1 MKTMKI
7 RICAIAYGLCPNH
20 LTLKKAIQASL
31 SSCLIG
37 TLMMLATFP
46 FASCSDDDD
55 NDKDITKEIAMS
67 VSAEPGVMYD
77 LFDSMGEHPIECM
90 RVMTEDEPGQWQN
103 LPISGI
109 KGFTYERGHE
119 YELRVKRTILAN
131 PPQDASNRTYEL
143 VRILA
148 DKKVE
153 EVAEPAEKVVKSEA
167 DITYEQQCPVE
178 KYAITKGGEY
188 VVDADGKMTYADGT
202 PTPEFDKHAQI
213 YLENILDKSHPLWQA
228 GARYMATYAYI
239 LSPNTEEIRL
249 VPSTHS
255 GFLFKNILTE
265 SEMAYIKQSMKQGE
279 TLHYYLILANVYKRG
294 IQKVGFTIRRK

>member
-7 RICAIAYGLCPNH
+7 WRIMFAMLVAF
-20 LTLKKAIQASL
+20 SL
-31 SSCLIG
+31 VSC
-37 TLMMLATFP
+37 
-46 FASCSDDDD
+46 SSDDDD
-55 NDKDITKEIAMS
+55 KDVTKEINMS

-103 LPISGI
+103 LYFSDI

-153 EVAEPAEKVVKSEA
+153 DVAEPVEKVVKSEA
-167 DITYEQQCPVE
+167 DIEYEQQCPIE
-178 KYAITKGGEY
+178 KYAIAKGGEY
-188 VVDADGKMTYADGT
+188 LVDADGKVTYADGT

-213 YLENILDKSHPLWQA
+213 YLENILDKSHPLWQS
-228 GARYMATYAYI
+228 GARYMTTYAYV
-239 LSPNTEEIRL
+239 LSPLTDEIRF
-249 VPSTHS
+249 VPSSHS
-255 GFLFKNILTE
+255 GFLFKNVLSE
-265 SEMAYIKQSMKQGE
+265 SEMAYVQQSMPQGE
-279 TLHYYLILANVYKRG
+279 TLHYSLILCNVYKRG
-294 IQKVGFTIRRK
+294 IQKVEFTIKTWLLADYQQLRPFLTIFSQINFAV

>member
-7 RICAIAYGLCPNH
+7 WRNIFVMCAAL
-20 LTLKKAIQASL
+20 L
-31 SSCLIG
+31 S
-37 TLMMLATFP
+37 
-46 FASCSDDDD
+46 FASCSSDDD
-55 NDKDITKEIAMS
+55 DKDITKEIIMN

-90 RVMTEDEPGQWQN
+90 QVMTEDEPGQWQN
-103 LPISGI
+103 LYFSAV

-153 EVAEPAEKVVKSEA
+153 DVAEPVEKEVKSEA
-167 DITYEQQCPVE
+167 DIEYEQQYPVE
-178 KYAITKGGEY
+178 KYAIAKGGEY
-188 VVDADGKMTYADGT
+188 MVDADGKVTYADGT

-213 YLENILDKSHPLWQA
+213 NLENILDKSHPLWQA
-228 GARYMATYAYI
+228 GARYMATYAYV
-239 LSPNTEEIRL
+239 LSPLTDEIRL

-255 GFLFKNILTE
+255 SFLFKNILTE
-265 SEMAYIKQSMKQGE
+265 NEMAYVKQSMKQGE
-279 TLHYYLILANVYKRG
+279 TLHYSLVLANVYKRG
-294 IQKVGFTIRRK
+294 IQKVEFSITKK

>member
-7 RICAIAYGLCPNH
+7 WRNIF
-20 LTLKKAIQASL
+20 
-31 SSCLIG
+31 
-37 TLMMLATFP
+37 MMLAAFSL
-46 FASCSDDDD
+46 ASCSSDDD
-55 NDKDITKEIAMS
+55 NDKDITKEINMS

-90 RVMTEDEPGQWQN
+90 RVMTEDEPGRWQN
-103 LPISGI
+103 LYFSDV

-153 EVAEPAEKVVKSEA
+153 DVAEPVEKEVKSEA
-167 DITYEQQCPVE
+167 DIEYEQQYPVE
-178 KYAITKGGEY
+178 KYAIAKGGEY
-188 VVDADGKMTYADGT
+188 MVDADGKVTYADGT

-228 GARYMATYAYI
+228 GARYMATYAYV
-239 LSPNTEEIRL
+239 LSPLTDEIRL

-255 GFLFKNILTE
+255 SFLFKNILTE
-265 SEMAYIKQSMKQGE
+265 NEMAYVKQSMKQGE
-279 TLHYYLILANVYKRG
+279 TLHYSLVLANVYKRG
-294 IQKVGFTIRRK
+294 IQKVEFSITKK

>member
-7 RICAIAYGLCPNH
+7 WRKSLLSERHANLFANGRTGAIYVIAF
-20 LTLKKAIQASL
+20 A
-31 SSCLIG
+31 
-37 TLMMLATFP
+37 MLAAFSL
-46 FASCSDDDD
+46 ASCSSDDD

-67 VSAEPGVMYD
+67 VSAEPGVMYAW
-77 LFDSMGEHPIECM
+77 FDSMGEHPIECM

-103 LPISGI
+103 LYFSEV

-153 EVAEPAEKVVKSEA
+153 DMAEPVDKMVKSEA
-167 DITYEQQCPVE
+167 DIEYEQQCPIE
-178 KYAITKGGEY
+178 KYAIAKGGEY
-188 VVDADGKMTYADGT
+188 LVDADGTMTDADGT

-213 YLENILDKSHPLWQA
+213 YLENILDKSHPLWQS
-228 GARYMATYAYI
+228 GARYMATYAYV
-239 LSPNTEEIRL
+239 LSPLTDEIRL
-249 VPSTHS
+249 VPSSHS
-255 GFLFKNILTE
+255 GFLFKNVLSE
-265 SEMAYIKQSMKQGE
+265 SEMAHVQQSMKQGE
-279 TLHYYLILANVYKRG
+279 TLHYGLILCNVYKRG
-294 IQKVGFTIRRK
+294 IQKVEFIIEKK

>member
-1 MKTMKI
+1 MTTMKI
-7 RICAIAYGLCPNH
+7 WRIAFA
-20 LTLKKAIQASL
+20 
-31 SSCLIG
+31 
-37 TLMMLATFP
+37 MLAAFSL
-46 FASCSDDDD
+46 ASCSNDDD
-55 NDKDITKEIAMS
+55 DKDITKEIIMN
-67 VSAEPGVMYD
+67 VSAEPGVMYN

-90 RVMTEDEPGQWQN
+90 QVMTEDEPGQWQN
-103 LPISGI
+103 LYFSDV

-153 EVAEPAEKVVKSEA
+153 DVAEPVEKEVKSEA
-167 DITYEQQCPVE
+167 DIEYEQQCPVE
-178 KYAITKGGEY
+178 KYAIAKGGEY
-188 VVDADGKMTYADGT
+188 MVDADGKVTYADGT

-228 GARYMATYAYI
+228 GARYMATYAYV
-239 LSPNTEEIRL
+239 LSPLTDEIRL

-255 GFLFKNILTE
+255 SFLFKNILTE
-265 SEMAYIKQSMKQGE
+265 NEMAYVKQSMKQGE
-279 TLHYYLILANVYKRG
+279 TLHYSLVLANVYKRG
-294 IQKVGFTIRRK
+294 IQKVEFSITKK

>member
-7 RICAIAYGLCPNH
+7 WRNIF
-20 LTLKKAIQASL
+20 
-31 SSCLIG
+31 
-37 TLMMLATFP
+37 MMLAAFSL
-46 FASCSDDDD
+46 ASCSSDDD
-55 NDKDITKEIAMS
+55 NDKDIVNEINMS

-103 LPISGI
+103 LYFSGI

-153 EVAEPAEKVVKSEA
+153 DVAELVEKVVKSEA
-167 DITYEQQCPVE
+167 DIEYEQQCPVE
-178 KYAITKGGEY
+178 KYAIAKGGEY
-188 VVDADGKMTYADGT
+188 MVDADGNVTYADGT
-202 PTPEFDKHAQI
+202 PTPEFDKHARI
-213 YLENILDKSHPLWQA
+213 YLENILDKSHPLWQS
-228 GARYMATYAYI
+228 GARYMATYAYV
-239 LSPNTEEIRL
+239 LSPLTDEIHL
-249 VPSTHS
+249 VPSNRS
-255 GFLFKNILTE
+255 AILFKNILTE
-265 SEMAYIKQSMKQGE
+265 SEMAHVQQSMKQGE
-279 TLHYYLILANVYKRG
+279 TLRYGLILCNVYKRA
-294 IQKVGFTIRRK
+294 IQKVEFTIKKK

>member
-1 MKTMKI
+1 MTTMKI
-7 RICAIAYGLCPNH
+7 WRIAFA
-20 LTLKKAIQASL
+20 
-31 SSCLIG
+31 
-37 TLMMLATFP
+37 MLAAFSL
-46 FASCSDDDD
+46 ASCSSDDD
-55 NDKDITKEIAMS
+55 DKDITKEIIMN

-90 RVMTEDEPGQWQN
+90 QVMTEDEPGQW
-103 LPISGI
+103 LYLYFSEV

-119 YELRVKRTILAN
+119 YVLRVKRTILAN

-153 EVAEPAEKVVKSEA
+153 NVAEPVEKEVKTEA
-167 DITYEQQCPVE
+167 DIEYEQQCPVK
-178 KYAITKGGEY
+178 KYAIAKGGEY
-188 VVDADGKMTYADGT
+188 MVDAEGKVTYADGT

-228 GARYMATYAYI
+228 GARYMATYAYV
-239 LSPNTEEIRL
+239 LSPLTDEIRL

-255 GFLFKNILTE
+255 SFLFKNILTE
-265 SEMAYIKQSMKQGE
+265 NEMAYVKQSMKQGE
-279 TLHYYLILANVYKRG
+279 TLHYSLVLANVYKRG
-294 IQKVGFTIRRK
+294 IQKVEFSITKK

>member
-1 MKTMKI
+1 MTTMKI
-7 RICAIAYGLCPNH
+7 WRLAFV
-20 LTLKKAIQASL
+20 
-31 SSCLIG
+31 
-37 TLMMLATFP
+37 MLAAFSL
-46 FASCSDDDD
+46 ASCSSDDD
-55 NDKDITKEIAMS
+55 DKDITKVINMS

-90 RVMTEDEPGQWQN
+90 RVMTEDEPGRWQD
-103 LPISGI
+103 LCFSEI

-153 EVAEPAEKVVKSEA
+153 EVAEPVEKEVKSEA
-167 DITYEQQCPVE
+167 DIEYEQQCPIE
-178 KYAITKGGEY
+178 KYAIAKGGEY
-188 VVDADGKMTYADGT
+188 IVDADGKVTYSDGT

-228 GARYMATYAYI
+228 GARYQATYAYV
-239 LSPNTEEIRL
+239 LSPLTDEIRL
-249 VPSTHS
+249 VPSNHS
-255 GFLFKNILTE
+255 CFLFKNILTE
-265 SEMAYIKQSMKQGE
+265 SEMTHVQQSMKQGE
-279 TLHYYLILANVYKRG
+279 TLRYALILANVYKRG
-294 IQKVGFTIRRK
+294 IQKVEFTIKKK